1 MSATHHQK
9 IIGRVEPIGFPGQQL
24 EAVYARIDTGAR
36 TSSIWVSAAEP
47 TEDGQLRVIFFGAGS
62 PHYTGKEYYFTDF
75 DITAVASSNGQV
87 QERYKIRLSIKIGG
101 RRIRARFTL
110 ADRSEQVYPVLIG
123 RNVLRGKFIVDVTQG
138 AAQREIEAA
147 RSAELQARL
156 HATKG
161 GQQ

>member
-1 MSATHHQK
+1 MPAIQPQ
-9 IIGRVEPIGFPGQQL
+9 IIGRVEPVGFPGQQL
-24 EAVYARIDTGAR
+24 DAVYARIDTGAH
-36 TSSIWVSAAEP
+36 TSSIWVSVAEL
-47 TEDGQLRVIFFGAGS
+47 TNDAQLRVVFFGAGS
-62 PHYTGKEYYFTDF
+62 PHYTGRAHYFTDF
-75 DITAVASSNGQV
+75 DTTAVASSNGQV
-87 QERYKIRLSIKIGG
+87 QERFKIRLSIKIGG

-123 RNVLRGKFIVDVTQG
+123 RNVLRGKFIVDVTRG

-147 RSAELQARL
+147 RSAELQKRL